1 MEHSG
6 IGWIA
11 QHTCVQ
17 HIPVSYAFTCVL
29 RIYLCPAH
37 LPASCAYTC
46 VLRIYLC
53 PAHLPVSCAFTCVQH
68 LPVSCI
74 YLCPAHLPVSCSFTC
89 VQHLP
94 VSCSFTCVLHI
105 YLCPAC
111 VFVCVCVYVCV
122 LAQFAV
128 CGTER
133 GRSFECMPST
143 RCNILTSLHN
153 ANHARCHRWI
163 STACSF
169 PSKPSMA
176 VLGM

>member
-1 MEHSG
+1 
-6 IGWIA
+6 
-11 QHTCVQ
+11 
-17 HIPVSYAFTCVL
+17 VSYAFTCVL

-68 LPVSCI
+68 LPVSC
-74 YLCPAHLPVSCSFTC
+74 T
-89 VQHLP
+89 
-94 VSCSFTCVLHI
+94 FTCVLHI

>member
-1 MEHSG
+1 MALAELHS
-6 IGWIA
+6 
-11 QHTCVQ
+11 
-17 HIPVSYAFTCVL
+17 IPVSSIYLCLAHLPVSCAFTCVL
-29 RIYLCPAH
+29 RIYLCPAF
-37 LPASCAYTC
+37 TC
-46 VLRIYLC
+46 VL
-53 PAHLPVSCAFTCVQH
+53 HLPVSCA
-68 LPVSCI
+68 
-74 YLCPAHLPVSCSFTC
+74 
-89 VQHLP
+89 
-94 VSCSFTCVLHI
+94 FTCVLHI